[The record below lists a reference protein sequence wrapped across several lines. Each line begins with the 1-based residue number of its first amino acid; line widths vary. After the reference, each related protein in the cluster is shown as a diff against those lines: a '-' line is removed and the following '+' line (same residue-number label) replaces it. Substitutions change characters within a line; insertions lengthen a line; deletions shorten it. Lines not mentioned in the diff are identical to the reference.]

1 MKPANILKIESLDE
15 NWSDKDIIMLHAC
28 FQLLKNCVEKE
39 NLLAGHVDWSNS
51 MATKTEIEE
60 LYDWWKSTIEKDHAT
75 DSLLTKDK
83 YQEESDMLIRLIKI
97 RKYLWT

>member
-1 MKPANILKIESLDE
+1 
-15 NWSDKDIIMLHAC
+15 
-28 FQLLKNCVEKE
+28 
-39 NLLAGHVDWSNS
+39 